1 MKKVR
6 LRKVCIVCCHL
17 YKKGIHM
24 HIYVHTHTHR
34 YICLFLKNE
43 VWTIKL
49 KESDYSMAEER
60 DKVKGISLNILFYR
74 FQELFIYMRPKMEQF
89 KNQQG

>member
-1 MKKVR
+1 
-6 LRKVCIVCCHL
+6 
-17 YKKGIHM
+17 M